1 MKKLK
6 KILAEKPNGLLN
18 IYCTAGY
25 PTLNDLPT
33 IVNALYHA
41 GADMVEIGIP
51 YSDPI
56 ADGPTIQESNKI
68 ALENGINIGL
78 IFKQLEQCHPE
89 IPKILM
95 GYFNPVMQYGIEK
108 FCARCEET
116 GVDGLI
122 LPDLP
127 IEIYERRYKAL
138 FEAHGL
144 SNIFLI
150 TPHTSE
156 ERIRKIDSLSSTF
169 IYAVSSASTTGK
181 GDGLSA
187 AADYLEGLKS
197 LPVSH
202 PILVGFNISEPKD
215 LELVQEHANGGI
227 IGSAFIKF
235 LKGKSNVAEASKNFV
250 DYITT
255 NTVST

>member
-6 KILAEKPNGLLN
+6 SALSADGLLN

-25 PTLNDLPT
+25 PALNDLPK
-33 IVNALYHA
+33 IVNALHEA
-41 GADMVEIGIP
+41 GADIVEIGMP

-56 ADGPTIQESNKI
+56 ADGPTIQRSNKI
-68 ALENGINIGL
+68 ALENGVNIKV
-78 IFKQLEQCHPE
+78 IFEQLKACNPE

-108 FCARCEET
+108 FCAQCEET

-127 IEIYERRYKAL
+127 IELYEKRYKTL
-138 FEAHGL
+138 FESHGL

-150 TPHTSE
+150 TPQTSMD
-156 ERIRKIDSLSSTF
+156 RIRKIDALSSTF

-181 GDGLSA
+181 GEGLSGA
-187 AADYLEGLKS
+187 TDYLRGLKL
-197 LPVSH
+197 LPVTH
-202 PILVGFNISEPKD
+202 PILVGFNISKSED
-215 LELVQEHANGGI
+215 LALVQEHARGGI
-227 IGSAFIKF
+227 IGSAFIKY
-235 LKGKSNVAEASKNFV
+235 LKDKEDVAEASKSFV
-250 DYITT
+250 KYITST
-255 NTVST
+255 AVSS

>member
-6 KILAEKPNGLLN
+6 KILAEKPSGLLN

-25 PTLNDLPT
+25 PSLNDLP
-33 IVNALYHA
+33 IVVNALHDA
-41 GADMVEIGIP
+41 GADMVEIGMP

-78 IFKQLEQCHPE
+78 IFEQLERCRPE

-95 GYFNPVMQYGIEK
+95 GYFNPVMQYGMEE
-108 FCARCEET
+108 FCARCAET

-127 IEIYERRYKAL
+127 IEIYERKYQAL
-138 FEAHGL
+138 FESHGL

-150 TPHTSE
+150 TPQTSA
-156 ERIRKIDSLSSTF
+156 ERIRKINSLSSTF

-181 GDGLSA
+181 GEGLSA
-187 AADYLEGLKS
+187 AADYLERLKS

-215 LELVQEHANGGI
+215 LYLVHEHANGGI

-235 LKGKSNVAEASKNFV
+235 LKGKGDVAEASKDFV
-250 DYITT
+250 DYITSKT
-255 NTVST
+255 ATA

>member
-6 KILAEKPNGLLN
+6 TILSTKSNGLLN

-25 PTLNDLPT
+25 PSLDDMPT
-33 IVNALYHA
+33 IVNALHDA
-41 GADMVEIGIP
+41 GADMVEIGMP

-68 ALENGINIGL
+68 ALENGITIER
-78 IFKQLEQCHPE
+78 IFEQLEKCRPE

-95 GYFNPVMQYGIEK
+95 GYFNPVMQYGVEK
-108 FCARCEET
+108 FCARCAQT

-127 IEIYERRYKAL
+127 VEIYERQYKAL

-150 TPHTSE
+150 TPHTSV

-169 IYAVSSASTTGK
+169 IYAVSSSSTTGK
-181 GDGLSA
+181 GDGLSS

-197 LPVSH
+197 LPVTH
-202 PILVGFNISEPKD
+202 PLLVGFNISEPQD
-215 LELVQEHANGGI
+215 LSLVHEHAHGGI

-235 LKGKSNVAEASKNFV
+235 LKGKSDVAEASKDFV
-250 DYITT
+250 EYITAKQ
-255 NTVST
+255 VST

>member
-6 KILAEKPNGLLN
+6 EILNSKPNGLLN

-25 PTLNDLPT
+25 PNLNDLPT
-33 IVNALYHA
+33 IVNSVYEA
-41 GADMVEIGIP
+41 GADMIEIGMP

-56 ADGPTIQESNKI
+56 ADGPTIQESNGV
-68 ALENGINIGL
+68 ALANGISIEK
-78 IFKQLEQCHPE
+78 IFDQLELCRPE

-95 GYFNPVMQYGIEK
+95 GYINPVMQFGLEK

-116 GVDGLI
+116 GIDGLI

-127 IEIYERRYKAL
+127 IEIYESRYKSL
-138 FEAHGL
+138 FDKHGL

-150 TPHTSE
+150 TPQTSL
-156 ERIRKIDSLSSTF
+156 ERIQKIDNLSSTF

-181 GDGLSA
+181 GTGLA
-187 AADYLEGLKS
+187 AANDYLEGLKS
-197 LPVSH
+197 LPIDH
-202 PILVGFNISEPKD
+202 PILVGFNIAKPED
-215 LELVQEHANGGI
+215 LTLVHKHANGGI

-235 LKGKSNVAEASKNFV
+235 LKDKPDVGRASKDFV
-250 DYITT
+250 DYIT
-255 NTVST
+255 NNASVS

>member
-6 KILAEKPNGLLN
+6 NTLYGKQKGLLN

-25 PTLNDLPT
+25 PDLEDMPT
-33 IVNALYHA
+33 IVNALHDA
-41 GADMVEIGIP
+41 GADMVEIGMP

-68 ALENGINIGL
+68 ALANGITIER
-78 IFKQLEQCHPE
+78 IFEQLKRCRPE

-95 GYFNPVMQYGIEK
+95 GYFNPVMQYGMEK
-108 FCARCEET
+108 FCARCAET

-127 IEIYERRYKAL
+127 IEIYERKYKAL

-150 TPHTSE
+150 TPQTSV

-181 GDGLSA
+181 GDGLASA
-187 AADYLEGLKS
+187 ANYLEGLKS
-197 LPVSH
+197 LPVTH
-202 PILVGFNISEPKD
+202 PVLVGFNISEPHD
-215 LELVQEHANGGI
+215 LELVHRHAGGGI

-235 LKGKSNVAEASKNFV
+235 LKGKKDVAEASKNFV
-250 DYITT
+250 DFITAKP
-255 NTVST
+255 VST

>member
-6 KILAEKPNGLLN
+6 DALASKPKGLLN

-33 IVNALYHA
+33 IVNALSDA
-41 GADMVEIGIP
+41 GADMVEIGMP

-68 ALENGINIGL
+68 ALDNGINIGL
-78 IFKQLEQCHPE
+78 IFDQLEKCKPE

-95 GYFNPVMQYGIEK
+95 GYFNPVMQYGMEK

-127 IEIYERRYKAL
+127 IEIYERKYKAL

-150 TPHTSE
+150 TPHTSM

-187 AADYLEGLKS
+187 ATDYLSGLKS

-202 PILVGFNISEPKD
+202 PILVGFNISEPED
-215 LELVQEHANGGI
+215 LTLVNEHANGGI

-235 LKGKSNVAEASKNFV
+235 LKGKTDVAEASKNFV
-250 DYITT
+250 DFITAKP
-255 NTVST
+255 VST